1 MADITKLRT
10 LVETYGIAVRAG
22 VVTPTLDD
30 EIKMRELI
38 GLPPITAA
46 VRASWAETGGIRQP
60 ITLAKESPPPA
71 GELTDEA

>member
-30 EIKMRELI
+30 EIRMRELI
-38 GLPPITAA
+38 GLPQVTEA

-60 ITLAKESPPPA
+60 ITLAKESPP
-71 GELTDEA
+71 TTEAITP